1 MEKTNKNK
9 QTNKQTNKKQTN
21 KKKQRRLPLKINPP
35 FFTTVQKRKTSFF
48 VQCLTQTFWF

>member
-9 QTNKQTNKKQTN
+9 QTNKQTKNKQT
-21 KKKQRRLPLKINPP
+21 KKKQRRLSLKINPP